1 MKKRAFILIYDGAG
15 IGEQED
21 SYKFGDE
28 GSNTLKHT
36 IEYKKGLRI
45 PNLEKMGLGKIIPI
59 NGIRGDVNAMGGY
72 GKMREK
78 SNGKDS
84 VTGHWE
90 ITGLILEKG
99 FKTYP
104 NGFPQDLIER
114 FKRETGIK
122 GILGNKVASGTV
134 IIEELGLKHLKTGF
148 PIIYTSDDSVFQIAC
163 HKSVCSVEKLY
174 KYCKI
179 ARKILDDGYDVARVI
194 ARPFEGT
201 PGHFVRTYERKDFA
215 VPPVSETL
223 LDQLKHNG
231 HDVIGVGK
239 IGNLFS
245 GNGLTEDHHTH
256 GDEEG
261 LKLTLELIDRNDWEG
276 LAFIN
281 LVDFDTKYGHRNDVE
296 GYRKNL
302 EFADVYL
309 GRILSRL
316 HKEDLFCLTAD
327 HGNDP
332 TTPSTDHSREFVP
345 LLCYS
350 PSGKK
355 NVALGIR
362 DTFADLGATIADY
375 FGLQL
380 KNGKSFLKELING

>member
-1 MKKRAFILIYDGAG
+1 MKKRAFILVYDGAG

-36 IEYKKGLRI
+36 IEYKKGLKI

-59 NGIRGDVNAMGGY
+59 KGVKGNIKAVGGY

-90 ITGLILEKG
+90 IAGLILEKG
-99 FKTYP
+99 FRTYP
-104 NGFPQDLIER
+104 NGFPKELIDR
-114 FKRETGIK
+114 FKKETGVK
-122 GILGNKVASGTV
+122 GVLGNKVASGTV

-148 PIIYTSDDSVFQIAC
+148 PIVYTSDDSVFQIAC
-163 HKSVCSVEKLY
+163 HKSITPVEKLY
-174 KYCKI
+174 EYCET

-201 PGHFVRTYERKDFA
+201 LGHFVRTYERRDFA
-215 VPPVSETL
+215 VPPVGETI
-223 LDQLKHNG
+223 LDKLKKDG
-231 HDVIGVGK
+231 KDVIGVGK

-245 GNGLTEDHHTH
+245 GRGLTEDHHTH

-261 LKLTLELIDRNDWEG
+261 LKLTLDLIARKDWEG

-281 LVDFDTKYGHRNDVE
+281 LVDFDTKYGHRNNVE

-302 EFADVYL
+302 EFADTYL
-309 GRILSRL
+309 GKILAKL
-316 HKEDLFCLTAD
+316 HKNDLFCLTAD

-350 PSGKK
+350 PMGQSD
-355 NVALGIR
+355 VSLGIR
-362 DTFADLGATIADY
+362 DTFADLGATITDY
-375 FGLQL
+375 FGI
-380 KNGKSFLKELING
+380 KSDNGRSFLNLLVGE

>member
-1 MKKRAFILIYDGAG
+1 MKKRAFILVYDGSG

-36 IEYKKGLRI
+36 IEYEKGLKI

-59 NGIRGDVNAMGGY
+59 NGVRADIESLGGY

-90 ITGLILEKG
+90 ISGLILEKG

-104 NGFPQDLIER
+104 KGFPQDLIDK
-114 FKRETGIK
+114 FKRETGVK

-163 HKSVCSVEKLY
+163 HKSITPVKKLY
-174 KYCKI
+174 EYCET

-201 PGHFVRTYERKDFA
+201 IGHFVRTYERKDFA
-215 VPPVSETL
+215 VPPVGETI
-223 LDQLKHNG
+223 LDKLKG
-231 HDVIGVGK
+231 RGKDVIGVGK

-245 GNGLTEDHHTH
+245 GRGLTEDHHTH

-261 LKLTLELIDRNDWEG
+261 LKLTLELIDRKDWEG

-281 LVDFDTKYGHRNDVE
+281 LVDFDTKFGHRNNVE

-302 EFADVYL
+302 EFADTYL
-309 GRILSRL
+309 GEILSKL
-316 HKEDLFCLTAD
+316 HRDDLFCLTAD

-350 PSGKK
+350 PIGKS
-355 NVALGIR
+355 NIALGIR
-362 DTFADLGATIADY
+362 DTFADLGATVLDY
-375 FGLQL
+375 FGIEPNSGTSFVNQL
-380 KNGKSFLKELING
+380 L

>member
-36 IEYKKGLRI
+36 IEYKEELKI

-59 NGIRGDVNAMGGY
+59 KGVNGKIEALGGY

-90 ITGLILEKG
+90 ITGLILDKG

-104 NGFPQDLIER
+104 NGFPKELIEK
-114 FKRETGIK
+114 FKKETGVK

-148 PIIYTSDDSVFQIAC
+148 PIVYTSEDSVFQIAC
-163 HKSVCSVEKLY
+163 HKSVTPVDKLY
-174 KYCKI
+174 EYCET
-179 ARKILDDGYDVARVI
+179 ARRILDDGYDVARVI
-194 ARPFEGT
+194 ARPFEGKL
-201 PGHFVRTYERKDFA
+201 GHFVRTYERKDFA
-215 VPPVSETL
+215 VPPVRETL
-223 LDQLKHNG
+223 LDKLKG
-231 HDVIGVGK
+231 KGKDVIGVGK

-245 GNGLTEDHHTH
+245 ERGLTEDHHTH

-261 LKLTLELIDRNDWEG
+261 LKLTLDLIDRKDWEG

-281 LVDFDTKYGHRNDVE
+281 LVDFDTKYGHRNNVE

-309 GRILSRL
+309 GKILSRL

-345 LLCYS
+345 LLCYF
-350 PSGKK
+350 PSGK
-355 NVALGIR
+355 VDVSLGIR
-362 DTFADLGATIADY
+362 GTFADLGATIADY
-375 FGLQL
+375 FGIKLEE
-380 KNGKSFLKELING
+380 GSSFLNMLIKK